1 MRAKWVRTTVWAAVA
16 LLAWCSPVPAGADPP
31 AADAVAVIDSLLA
44 ADQLLRN
51 PATPPA
57 QLQDAARR
65 QQLAYRTLGRHP
77 EWDGVAQQRVPAQL
91 RGVYDRNI
99 DARRNLVALA
109 ATEPKA
115 TLPPWRIVAPAPAGE
130 LLNYYRQ
137 AQAATGVGWN
147 YLAAINLVETGFGR
161 IVGPS
166 SANAHGP
173 MQFLPSTFAQYGNG
187 GDIYSPRD
195 AIMAA
200 GRYLAASGFAQD
212 PGRAVFA
219 YNHSDH
225 YVRAVTDYATVLA
238 ADPAAFPA
246 YYRWDVYYHTTAGDV
261 LLPIGYT
268 ANAPIPVEQYLAGA
282 PR

>member
-1 MRAKWVRTTVWAAVA
+1 MGGKWVRPVVWATAA
-16 LLAWCSPVPAGADPP
+16 MLAWCSPVVAGAAPPTTDPIS
-31 AADAVAVIDSLLA
+31 VIDGLLA
-44 ADQLLRN
+44 ADQALRN
-51 PATPPA
+51 PSSSAA
-57 QLQDAARR
+57 VLQDAARR

-77 EWDGVAQQRVPAQL
+77 EWDGVAQQRVPAAL
-91 RGVYDRNI
+91 RGVYGRNI

-109 ATEPKA
+109 ATEPKS

-238 ADPAAFPA
+238 SDPAAFA
-246 YYRWDVYYHTTAGDV
+246 GYYRWDVYYHTTAGDV

-268 ANAPIPVEQYLAGA
+268 ATAPIPVEQYLAGQ

>member
-16 LLAWCSPVPAGADPP
+16 LLAWCSPGPAGADPP

-77 EWDGVAQQRVPAQL
+77 EWDGVARQRVPTQL

-99 DARRNLVALA
+99 DARRHLVALA

-225 YVRAVTDYATVLA
+225 YVRAVTDYATVFA

-268 ANAPIPVEQYLAGA
+268 ATAPIPVEQYLAGA